1 METPTSL
8 LLVEGRSE
16 EYAIKEFCKQWG
28 VDINF
33 HISSEGS
40 ITKLKT
46 SFKMHLKS
54 SNVLRKLWVI
64 IDADTSYDCAWQ
76 SIRDILE
83 RSGKY
88 NPPTQL
94 GATGLI
100 LSPID
105 ENDLIVGV
113 WIMPNNQDVGMLED
127 FMMSII
133 PEDND
138 LLHEAET
145 VIANIE
151 QKNIQKYKH
160 VHRAKAKLHTWLAWH
175 DEPGDSINVAIRK
188 NLFSRDKE
196 LVNAFRTW
204 IMELKASE

>member
-16 EYAIKEFCKQWG
+16 ENAIREFYKQWKI
-28 VDINF
+28 DINF
-33 HISSEGS
+33 DISSEGS

-54 SNVLRKLWVI
+54 SNILRKLWVI
-64 IDADTSYDCAWQ
+64 IDADASYACAWQ

-88 NPPTQL
+88 NPPLQL
-94 GATGLI
+94 CSNGLI
-100 LSPID
+100 LTPID
-105 ENDLIVGV
+105 ENDLVVGV

-127 FMMSII
+127 FMMGII
-133 PEDND
+133 PEDNM

-145 VIANIE
+145 VLTNIE
-151 QKNIQKYKH
+151 KKNIQKYKN
-160 VHRAKAKLHTWLAWH
+160 VHRAKAKLHTWLAWN
-175 DEPGDSINVAIRK
+175 DEPCDYVNVAIRK
-188 NLFSRDKE
+188 NLFSQDKE
-196 LVNAFRTW
+196 LVIAFRAW
-204 IMELKASE
+204 LMELNK

>member
-16 EYAIKEFCKQWG
+16 ENAIREFYKQW
-28 VDINF
+28 DTNINF
-33 HISSEGS
+33 NINNEGS

-64 IDADTSYDCAWQ
+64 IDADISYACAWQ

-88 NPPTQL
+88 NPPKQL
-94 GATGLI
+94 CTMGLI
-100 LSPID
+100 LKPID

-113 WIMPNNQDVGMLED
+113 WIMPNNQDIGMLED
-127 FMMSII
+127 FMMRII
-133 PEDND
+133 PEENE
-138 LLHEAET
+138 LLCEAE
-145 VIANIE
+145 IAITNLE
-151 QKNIQKYKH
+151 KKNIQKYKS

-175 DEPGDSINVAIRK
+175 DEPGDSVNVAIKK
-188 NLFSRDKE
+188 NLFSQDKE
-196 LVNAFRTW
+196 LINAFKGW
-204 IMELKASE
+204 IMELNK

>member
-16 EYAIKEFCKQWG
+16 ENAIREFYKQWKI
-28 VDINF
+28 DINF
-33 HISSEGS
+33 DISSEGS

-54 SNVLRKLWVI
+54 SNILRKLWVI
-64 IDADTSYDCAWQ
+64 IDADASYACAWQ

-88 NPPTQL
+88 NPPLQL
-94 GATGLI
+94 CSNGLI
-100 LSPID
+100 LTPID
-105 ENDLIVGV
+105 ENDLVVGV

-127 FMMSII
+127 FMMRII
-133 PEDND
+133 PEDNM
-138 LLHEAET
+138 LLYEAET
-145 VIANIE
+145 VLTNIE
-151 QKNIQKYKH
+151 KKNIQKYKN

-175 DEPGDSINVAIRK
+175 DEPGDSVNVAIRK
-188 NLFSRDKE
+188 NLFSQDKE
-196 LVNAFRTW
+196 LVIAFRAW
-204 IMELKASE
+204 LMELNK